1 MAFVPDPDPVRFPT
15 TVVLEVLGAVATDDT
30 FTVPVARGCGP
41 GDAADD
47 AINFLLGLPSPS
59 GTNALVLN
67 GNSFLAD
74 DFSAANQI
82 DSLKAA
88 FAASGQ

>member
-1 MAFVPDPDPVRFPT
+1 MI
-15 TVVLEVLGAVATDDT
+15 LEVLDAVATDDT

-41 GDAADD
+41 RDVADD

-59 GTNALVLN
+59 GTNHLVLN
-67 GNSFLAD
+67 GNSLLAD

-88 FAASGQ
+88 FKASGM